1 MVTKLTSSPYT
12 MSEGNMYSITSS
24 KEN

>member
-1 MVTKLTSSPYT
+1 
-12 MSEGNMYSITSS
+12 MSEGNMYSLTSS